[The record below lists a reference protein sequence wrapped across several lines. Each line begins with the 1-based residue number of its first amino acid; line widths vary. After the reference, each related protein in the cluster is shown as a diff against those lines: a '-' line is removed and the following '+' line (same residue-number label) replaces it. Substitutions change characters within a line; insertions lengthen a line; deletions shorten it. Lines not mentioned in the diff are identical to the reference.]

1 MDKNWEKLLKISPIE
16 PPEQL
21 RRNILARIELKQRQ
35 VARTKLALWGGL
47 SLASFILIIPASLYV
62 ISEFSRS
69 GFYQYFSLLFS
80 DGGLALIYWKEFSL
94 SLAESVPVLAVTVIL
109 LALLV
114 FLESTL
120 LAIKNIKSARAK
132 KLIY

>member
-1 MDKNWEKLLKISPIE
+1 MNTDWEKLLKITPIE

-21 RRNILARIELKQRQ
+21 LRNILARIELKQRQ
-35 VARTKLALWGGL
+35 EARTKLALWGGL
-47 SLASFILIIPASLYV
+47 SLASFISIIPASLYA
-62 ISEFSRS
+62 INEFGRS

-80 DGGLALIYWKEFSL
+80 DGGLTLIYWKEFSL
-94 SLAESVPVLAVTVIL
+94 SLAESVPVLAVATIL
-109 LALLV
+109 SALFV

-120 LAIKNIKSARAK
+120 LAIKNIRSASAK

>member
-1 MDKNWEKLLKISPIE
+1 MNADWEKFLKITQIE
-16 PPEQL
+16 PPERL
-21 RRNILARIELKQRQ
+21 LRNILAQIELKQRQ
-35 VARTKLALWGGL
+35 TARTKLALWGGL
-47 SLASFILIIPASLYV
+47 SLASFISIIPASLYT

-80 DGGLALIYWKEFSL
+80 DGGVALMYWKEFSL
-94 SLAESVPVLAVTVIL
+94 SLAESIPVLATAAIL
-109 LALLV
+109 LALFV

-120 LAIKNIKSARAK
+120 LAIKNIRSASAK